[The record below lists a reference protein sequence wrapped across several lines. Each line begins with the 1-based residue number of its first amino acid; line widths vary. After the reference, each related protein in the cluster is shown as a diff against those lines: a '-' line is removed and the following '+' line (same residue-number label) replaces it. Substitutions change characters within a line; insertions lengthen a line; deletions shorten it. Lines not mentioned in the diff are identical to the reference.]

1 MNKEIIE
8 NNKLIA
14 ELMDIRV
21 YEYVITKV
29 PLTGIKQKVFEI
41 KKR

>member
-14 ELMDIRV
+14 EFMDIRV
-21 YEYVITKV
+21 NEYVITEV
-29 PLTGIKQKVFEI
+29 PLTGIKQKVF
-41 KKR
+41 

>member
-14 ELMDIRV
+14 EFMDIRV
-21 YEYVITKV
+21 YEYVITEV
-29 PLTGIKQKVFEI
+29 PLTYIKQKVFEI